1 MAAEVGRLGLRPGE
15 LVEVRS
21 KEEILA
27 TLGPDATR
35 DGLPFMPEMLRFCG
49 QRFRIHKRADKT
61 CDTVDKTGGR
71 RLYDTVHLRDL
82 RCDGSAHGGCEAG
95 CLMFWREAWL
105 KRVDADPISTTGA
118 GQPRAA
124 ATVRCTERDVERA
137 AVGDADQRTYRC
149 QITQLKAFTEP
160 LKWWDVRQYVRDI
173 VTNGLPISRLV
184 RSFLFAAFRE
194 YPTAASDTAPASRRT
209 TGFRLVGVAC
219 PFRCTAEPSTRRQR
233 LCSI

>member
-49 QRFRIHKRADKT
+49 QRFRIHKPSRQDLRHRRQDGWTA
-61 CDTVDKTGGR
+61 

-118 GQPRAA
+118 GQPARGCDGPVYRARCRACGGRRCRPADLPLSDHA
-124 ATVRCTERDVERA
+124 AESLH
-137 AVGDADQRTYRC
+137 G
-149 QITQLKAFTEP
+149 
-160 LKWWDVRQYVRDI
+160 
-173 VTNGLPISRLV
+173 
-184 RSFLFAAFRE
+184 
-194 YPTAASDTAPASRRT
+194 
-209 TGFRLVGVAC
+209 
-219 PFRCTAEPSTRRQR
+219 TAEVVGRPPV
-233 LCSI
+233 CA